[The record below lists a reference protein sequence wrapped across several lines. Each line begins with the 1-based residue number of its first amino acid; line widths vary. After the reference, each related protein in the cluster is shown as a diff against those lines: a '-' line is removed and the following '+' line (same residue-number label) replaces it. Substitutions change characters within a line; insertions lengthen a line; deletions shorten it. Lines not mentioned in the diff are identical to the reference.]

1 MSALVIF
8 RIEEQH
14 YGITIDNVMEIM
26 PLMAVSQVPQM
37 PRDWYGIANIR
48 ASVTP
53 IIDLRAH
60 FRLPTIQPSLAAPV
74 IVLRQN
80 QRQLGL
86 LVDAVEDIVYQSQ
99 DASVELHDGQLVV
112 VLEAEAF
119 FIKTPDIAE
128 RRN

>member
-8 RIEEQH
+8 RVDEQH
-14 YGITIDNVMEIM
+14 YALSIEAVTEIM
-26 PLMAVSQVPQM
+26 PIMAVSRVPQM
-37 PRDWYGIANIR
+37 PGDWYGIANIR
-48 ASVTP
+48 GIVTP

-60 FRLPTIQPSLAAPV
+60 YRLPTIEPGLSAP
-74 IVLRQN
+74 IIILRQN

-86 LVDAVEDIVYQSQ
+86 LVDHIEDIRYHSQ